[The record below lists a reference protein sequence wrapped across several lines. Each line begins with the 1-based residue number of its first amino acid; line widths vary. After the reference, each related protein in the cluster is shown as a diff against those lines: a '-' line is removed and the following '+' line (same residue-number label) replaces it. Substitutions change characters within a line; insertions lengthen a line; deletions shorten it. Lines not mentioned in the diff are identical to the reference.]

1 MKAATITFAK
11 MEARVR
17 EPLDSASR
25 MRSLLAM
32 LMDLP
37 RLLVGSSGS
46 TILKRLM
53 KAFVTGPASRGGL
66 HISIHTITQKHSLMT
81 MLTIAQAVGG
91 QQRVHDVDA

>member
-1 MKAATITFAK
+1 M
-11 MEARVR
+11 R

-25 MRSLLAM
+25 MRSLLAR

-53 KAFVTGPASRGGL
+53 KAFVTGPASLGGL
-66 HISIHTITQKHSLMT
+66 HISIHTITQRHSLLM
-81 MLTIAQAVGG
+81 MFMDLL
-91 QQRVHDVDA
+91 RLL